1 MEIQIQG
8 ERLTL
13 LAQKAILWK
22 KHDMLI
28 VSDLHIGKAT
38 HFRKNAIPVHN
49 ETEKKN
55 IQQMVQL
62 FLAHPS
68 SHVVFLGD
76 LFHSRYNASWE
87 LLCDA
92 LKQFPHIKFT
102 LVQGN
107 HDFLD
112 ARHYQRAGISL
123 VKELIV
129 SPFILT
135 HEPQASDQHY
145 VISGHIH
152 PGIKLKDGIRKAITL
167 ACFLFEENQAILPA
181 FGNLTGKY
189 VITPKVTDQVYVIVK
204 DNIIKMN
211 QPK

>member
-1 MEIQIQG
+1 MEIDIQG
-8 ERLTL
+8 EKLTL
-13 LAQKAILWK
+13 LAQKAIFWE

-49 ETEKKN
+49 ETEKEN
-55 IQQMVQL
+55 IQQLVQL
-62 FLAHPS
+62 LIAYPS

-92 LKQFPHIKFT
+92 LKQFAHIKFT

-112 ARHYQRAGISL
+112 AKHYQRAGISL
-123 VKELIV
+123 VKELIEP
-129 SPFILT
+129 PFMLT
-135 HEPQASDQHY
+135 HEPQDSDQYY

-152 PGIKLKDGIRKAITL
+152 PGVKLRDGIRKPMTL
-167 ACFLFEENQAILPA
+167 ACFLFEENQAVLPA

-189 VITPKVTDQVYVIVK
+189 VIKPKVTDEVYVIVK
-204 DNIIKMN
+204 DKIIKMN
-211 QPK
+211 QLK